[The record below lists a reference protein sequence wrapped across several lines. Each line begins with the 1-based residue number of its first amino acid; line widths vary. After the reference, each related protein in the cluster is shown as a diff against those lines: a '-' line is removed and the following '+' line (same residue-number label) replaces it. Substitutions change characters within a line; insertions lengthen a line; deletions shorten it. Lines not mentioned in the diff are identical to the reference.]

1 MTGSV
6 GITGSLSVNG
16 VSTLSGALTGTSATF
31 SGNVIFDTTDR
42 GIVSNTT
49 DGADNK
55 FVSINGGGARGSD
68 RGGTINLFG
77 NEATGTGRI
86 DINAGDVVGGVINL
100 VTAGLNRLTVN
111 RDGSTT
117 LAGALSGTSATFS
130 STGNAVTI
138 TSSSSASNVQLK
150 VNNGVNGDIYA
161 GVAASD
167 GSSVFTGT
175 TAYSGYIGTNISV
188 PFYIAAGGT
197 VRLTIASTGAATF
210 SGQVKIPA
218 SSYLEWNS
226 RGGIAQ
232 DGSFNFNWST
242 NGVANA
248 FHLQSSTGN
257 VGIGTT
263 SPVGTLHI
271 SNASPIFNIDDTSTT
286 GTLKRFRL
294 TSGDIGTTQTALFS
308 FSNSDATSTGNTNVM
323 VLNELGNVGIGTTS
337 PLQTLTLAGTQMMYN
352 TGGDGVANVVLGS
365 ITSQVRSYGTG
376 IATSS
381 FASIQFAT
389 DPTTWYKGDIRFL
402 TNGTDGTSGAGTE
415 RMRITSDGSLLIG
428 TSSITNTSAG
438 RIINR
443 TSGTSNPDSSLNNGS
458 WTNASIAVEPAF
470 YLSSNVVAVTGA
482 GGSSQTAKGGI
493 GFEYYSPTSPT
504 ELSIGIFGT
513 PTVASNLRFWNTTE
527 RMRITSGGTVLI
539 GKTSSDATVSG
550 CELSS
555 TGAVFTRNDDALLV
569 NRQGSDGAAITI
581 RRSNTT
587 VGTISVTTTATAY
600 NTSSDYRLKQDL
612 KEYIGLDLI
621 SAIKTYNYEWKT
633 DSTRAYGVLAHEL
646 QEVLPQAVYGEKD
659 AEEMQG
665 VDYSKLVP
673 IMIKAIQEQQAQ
685 IEELKLLIK

>member
-1 MTGSV
+1 
-6 GITGSLSVNG
+6 
-16 VSTLSGALTGTSATF
+16 
-31 SGNVIFDTTDR
+31 
-42 GIVSNTT
+42 
-49 DGADNK
+49 
-55 FVSINGGGARGSD
+55 
-68 RGGTINLFG
+68 
-77 NEATGTGRI
+77 
-86 DINAGDVVGGVINL
+86 VINL

-352 TGGDGVANVVLGS
+352 TGGDGVSNVVIGS
-365 ITSQVRSYGTG
+365 ITSQVRNYGTG

-415 RMRITSDGSLLIG
+415 RMRITSGGNVEIGGSAQNVSALTPKFQVVTNVSADRNNGLVYFANDANSSILSFAKSRSGTIG
-428 TSSITNTSAG
+428 TLTYPGGSDFLG
-438 RIINR
+438 RIFFTGANEAISRFDVNGDISMVCGSTWSASNRETKLEITGTPNGATGRQINLILAGNGDL
-443 TSGTSNPDSSLNNGS
+443 TITGSNATKASGTAWINPSDLRLKTNIRPYNKGLAEVLKIEPKLWNFNQDSGFDQNKEHLSVIAQEIQDFMPEIVSSYKGKLNGK
-458 WTNASIAVEPAF
+458 E
-470 YLSSNVVAVTGA
+470 
-482 GGSSQTAKGGI
+482 
-493 GFEYYSPTSPT
+493 T
-504 ELSIGIFGT
+504 ELLTID
-513 PTVASNLRFWNTTE
+513 ASD
-527 RMRITSGGTVLI
+527 ITW
-539 GKTSSDATVSG
+539 
-550 CELSS
+550 
-555 TGAVFTRNDDALLV
+555 LLV
-569 NRQGSDGAAITI
+569 
-581 RRSNTT
+581 
-587 VGTISVTTTATAY
+587 
-600 NTSSDYRLKQDL
+600 
-612 KEYIGLDLI
+612 
-621 SAIKTYNYEWKT
+621 
-633 DSTRAYGVLAHEL
+633 
-646 QEVLPQAVYGEKD
+646 
-659 AEEMQG
+659 
-665 VDYSKLVP
+665 
-673 IMIKAIQEQQAQ
+673 KAIQEQQSQ
-685 IEELKLLIK
+685 IEALKLLIK

>member
-1 MTGSV
+1 
-6 GITGSLSVNG
+6 
-16 VSTLSGALTGTSATF
+16 
-31 SGNVIFDTTDR
+31 
-42 GIVSNTT
+42 
-49 DGADNK
+49 
-55 FVSINGGGARGSD
+55 
-68 RGGTINLFG
+68 
-77 NEATGTGRI
+77 
-86 DINAGDVVGGVINL
+86 
-100 VTAGLNRLTVN
+100 
-111 RDGSTT
+111 
-117 LAGALSGTSATFS
+117 
-130 STGNAVTI
+130 
-138 TSSSSASNVQLK
+138 
-150 VNNGVNGDIYA
+150 
-161 GVAASD
+161 
-167 GSSVFTGT
+167 
-175 TAYSGYIGTNISV
+175 
-188 PFYIAAGGT
+188 
-197 VRLTIASTGAATF
+197 
-210 SGQVKIPA
+210 
-218 SSYLEWNS
+218 
-226 RGGIAQ
+226 
-232 DGSFNFNWST
+232 
-242 NGVANA
+242 
-248 FHLQSSTGN
+248 
-257 VGIGTT
+257 
-263 SPVGTLHI
+263 LHI